1 MDLSLIKKRGVLVLF
16 ALASLLVI
24 AAVACGSDDGD
35 GDAAPAA
42 PAAPAAAAAA
52 KPAEAAAA
60 AAKAKSAEGAAAAAT
75 AKPAAAAAAGAA
87 AEDAAASGDAAAAAA
102 AGEAATAAP
111 AATAAQ
117 AAATNT
123 PAPVSTGGPSG
134 ELVYGMR
141 VVESVYGIGYVGPYR
156 GSATNQLGGV
166 EEGLFIFDNG
176 NPMTPNLVD
185 TWDIDPAGTRAVM
198 TLKKGLKWQSPIGY
212 EDRDF
217 GELNAAELVEWFN
230 RSNATTNPD
239 TTYGDAG
246 DFAAIFL
253 EAKVIDELT
262 VEIGLVS
269 PVFYCLPISQFG
281 CLSAARGPHKVT
293 SADTEGIEWARSHHI
308 GTGPYVQGD
317 DCKPGDR
324 CSINA
329 VSEHWRQVG
338 NVAKITGIQ
347 VPEATVQISML
358 ENGQID
364 MVVLDYKLLPD
375 VVASGEFRFL
385 ETMPGGFVGQS
396 ILFPGNLWE
405 HSHARTAEALNPWD
419 AAPHE
424 VDNPWIGN
432 PWGDQGNTCSDGSG
446 PGGVTDGYTL
456 CGNAAYTDE
465 NNPDGMDDM
474 EQARLVR
481 LALGIAI
488 DRGAINESLLNGIG
502 TAIYSEY
509 MGPEY
514 PGWDATR
521 LTGCFDWLG
530 NKVTCEGSME
540 SVPWKL
546 EDGDL
551 VEADRLLE
559 LAGYPLV
566 DDVRVGF
573 GELVLQAYAAEAG
586 PVGLEVADTIMSD
599 WARLGI
605 PISGLVEDYG
615 GVISPRMRQR
625 VQFLP
630 VLKNG
635 DVHSNV
641 YPIDWPLPTV
651 DTSSSRPGWG
661 VGFESQA
668 GAKWLFEILGEKDAS
683 VRSEKHLNW
692 VDWSMFWIQ
701 YTGVFQVP
709 KGIVV
714 NDRIKSW
721 DGFQQHYSNVS
732 GNPEFIVL
740 N

>member
-1 MDLSLIKKRGVLVLF
+1 MDLSLIKRRWAPTLI
-16 ALASLLVI
+16 ALGSLLVI
-24 AAVACGSDDGD
+24 AAVACGGDDGA
-35 GDAAPAA
+35 GDAPSGA
-42 PAAPAAAAAA
+42 AAPAAAATA
-52 KPAEAAAA
+52 KP
-60 AAKAKSAEGAAAAAT
+60 AEGAAAAAT
-75 AKPAAAAAAGAA
+75 AKPAA
-87 AEDAAASGDAAAAAA
+87 DAAAAATAQPAEGA
-102 AGEAATAAP
+102 AMVATAEP
-111 AATAAQ
+111 AATVAQ
-117 AAATNT
+117 AAAINT
-123 PAPVSTGGPSG
+123 PAPASGGSMGGPSG
-134 ELVYGMR
+134 TLVYGLR
-141 VVESVYGIGYVGPYR
+141 TLESVYGIGYVGPYR
-156 GSATNQLGGV
+156 TSATRQLGGV
-166 EEGLFIFDNG
+166 EESLFVFENG
-176 NPMTPNLVD
+176 NPMTPNLID
-185 TWDIDPAGTRAVM
+185 TWDIDSAGTRARL
-198 TLKKGLKWQSPIGY
+198 TLKKGLKWQSPIGF
-212 EDRDF
+212 EDKDF

-230 RSNATTNPD
+230 RSNSTTNPD
-239 TTYGDAG
+239 STYGDAG

-253 EAKVIDELT
+253 EAKAIDEYT

-293 SADTEGIEWARSHHI
+293 SADTEGVEWARAHHI
-308 GTGPYVQGD
+308 GTGPYVQSN
-317 DCKPGDR
+317 DCVPGDR
-324 CSINA
+324 CSIEA
-329 VSEHWRQVG
+329 VADHWRQVG
-338 NVAKITGIQ
+338 NVASITGIQ
-347 VPEATVQISML
+347 VPEATTQIAML
-358 ENGQID
+358 KNGAID
-364 MVVLDYKLLPD
+364 MTELDYKLLPD
-375 VVASGEFRFL
+375 VVADGFRFL

-405 HSHARTAEALNPWD
+405 NQHARTAEALNPWD
-419 AAPHE
+419 APPYAEDH
-424 VDNPWIGN
+424 PWIGN
-432 PWGDQGNTCSDGSG
+432 PWGDQGNTCSDNSG
-446 PGGVTDGYTL
+446 PTGASAGYTL
-456 CGNAAYTDE
+456 CGNAPYTDT
-465 NNPDGMDDM
+465 NNPVGMDDM

-481 LALGIAI
+481 LALSTAI
-488 DRGAINESLLNGIG
+488 DRGAINDSLLNGIG

-521 LTGCFDWLG
+521 STGCFDWLG
-530 NKVTCEGSME
+530 GKIACSDSIQ
-540 SVPWKL
+540 SVPWKIA
-546 EDGDL
+546 DGDL

-566 DDVRVGF
+566 DGKRQGF
-573 GELVLQAYAAEAG
+573 GELVLQAYSAEAG

-641 YPIDWPLPTV
+641 YPLDWPLPVV

-692 VDWSMFWIQ
+692 VDWSMFYLQ
-701 YTGVFQVP
+701 YAGVFQVP

-721 DGFQQHYSNVS
+721 SGRQQHYSNVS

>member
-1 MDLSLIKKRGVLVLF
+1 MDLSLIKKRWALVLF
-16 ALASLLVI
+16 ALGSLLVI
-24 AAVACGSDDGD
+24 AAVACGGDDGV
-35 GDAAPAA
+35 DAAPSGG
-42 PAAPAAAAAA
+42 AAPAAAATA
-52 KPAEAAAA
+52 KPADA
-60 AAKAKSAEGAAAAAT
+60 AAAAAT
-75 AKPAAAAAAGAA
+75 AKPAEAAATAKPAAGGAAAA
-87 AEDAAASGDAAAAAA
+87 
-102 AGEAATAAP
+102 TAKP
-111 AATAAQ
+111 AATVAQ
-117 AAATNT
+117 AVATNT
-123 PAPVSTGGPSG
+123 PAPVSGVMGGPSG
-134 ELVYGMR
+134 SIVYGMR
-141 VVESVYGIGYVGPYR
+141 TVESVYGIGYVGPYR
-156 GSATNQLGGV
+156 TSATRQIGGV
-166 EEGLFIFDNG
+166 EEELFVFENG
-176 NPMTPNLVD
+176 NPMSPNLID
-185 TWDIDPAGTRAVM
+185 TWDIDTEGTRARL
-198 TLKKGLKWQSPIGY
+198 TLKKGLKWQSPIGF

-217 GELNAAELVEWFN
+217 GELNAVELVEWFN

-253 EAKVIDELT
+253 EAKVIDEYT

-308 GTGPYVQGD
+308 GTGPYVQSN
-317 DCKPGDR
+317 DCVPGDR
-324 CSINA
+324 CSVEAI
-329 VSEHWRQVG
+329 SEHWRQVA
-338 NVAKITGIQ
+338 NVAKITAIQ

-358 ENGQID
+358 KNGQID
-364 MVVLDYKLLPD
+364 MVVLDYKLLPA

-405 HSHARTAEALNPWD
+405 HSHARTAEPLNPWD
-419 AAPHE
+419 APPYE
-424 VDNPWIGN
+424 KDFPWIGN
-432 PWGDQGNTCSDGSG
+432 VFGDQGNTCSDGNG
-446 PGGVTDGYTL
+446 PGGAGSSGFTL
-456 CGNAAYTDE
+456 CGNAPYTDT
-465 NNPDGMDDM
+465 NNPAGMDDM

-481 LALGIAI
+481 LALSVAI

-514 PGWDATR
+514 PGWDPTR
-521 LTGCFDWLG
+521 MTGCFDPLG
-530 NKVTCEGSME
+530 NKITCSGTMV

-546 EDGDL
+546 TDGDL

-566 DDVRVGF
+566 DNVRQGF

-625 VQFLP
+625 IQFLP

-683 VRSEKHLNW
+683 VRADKHLNW
-692 VDWSMFWIQ
+692 VDWSMFYIQ
-701 YTGVFQVP
+701 YAGVFQVP

-721 DGFQQHYSNVS
+721 NGRQQHYSNVS